1 MLFSSLFHPD
11 RVSEALDDRA
21 WIAAMLYAEA
31 RLALV
36 EAELGVIPAEAA
48 NAIAVQ
54 CRVDQFDV
62 PAILRE
68 GRDTGNP
75 VEPLVRA
82 LRRLVPEDMA
92 QFVHLGATSQDI
104 LDTASMLLT
113 GRAVFIMS
121 SDLTAAAA
129 TLARLAEDYRRTLM
143 AGRTLLQQAVPV
155 TFGLKAAQW
164 LSGVMR
170 ARAVLQR
177 LPDEV
182 LAVQLGGAA
191 GTLASLG
198 NRGTTVLHDFAR
210 ALGLAEPAMPWH
222 TERSRMAEIGAA
234 LALTAGVLDKI
245 ALDIVLLAQTEVGEV
260 VESGSGR
267 RGGSSTM
274 PHKHNPVGSIL
285 VRACARQAQAQADL
299 LIRDMAQEHERA
311 AGAWQAE
318 WPALSGA
325 LAATGGA
332 AAWLR
337 EALDG
342 LEVRPDRMRTNLDT
356 TRGAIMA
363 ERIAPLLS
371 GAMGREEA
379 HNCMRTLTERAQH
392 EGTDMKEL
400 LLADETVRRHLSAEE
415 IERAMDPASYLGS
428 TDAFIDR
435 VLAQYREASQ

>member
-1 MLFSSLFHPD
+1 MLFSSLFLPD

-21 WIAAMLYAEA
+21 WIAAMLYIEA

-36 EAELGVIPAEAA
+36 EAELGLLPAEAA

-82 LRRLVPEDMA
+82 LRRLVPVDAA

-104 LDTASMLLT
+104 LDSASMVLT

-129 TLARLAEDYRRTLM
+129 TLARLAEDHRHTLM

-177 LPDEV
+177 LPGEV

-198 NRGTTVLHDFAR
+198 DRGTAVLHDFAR
-210 ALGLAEPAMPWH
+210 ALGLLEPAMPWH

-274 PHKHNPVGSIL
+274 PHKHNPVRSIL

-299 LIRDMAQEHERA
+299 LIRGMAQEHERA
-311 AGAWQAE
+311 AGTWQAE

-325 LAATGGA
+325 LAAMGGA

-342 LEVRPDRMRTNLDT
+342 LEVRPDRMRTNLDA

-379 HNCMRTLTERAQH
+379 HNCMRTLTERAQR

-400 LLADETVRRHLSAEE
+400 LLADETVRQHLSAEE

-435 VLAQYREASQ
+435 VLAQYREANR